1 MVVRPAWPAY
11 QGKRAM
17 TVDRRPIRTRLSE
30 RIASGELLLRWVQR
44 PHARLGGRTPGEAIL
59 AGAAEE
65 VHVILDRWPVGAEQ

>member
-1 MVVRPAWPAY
+1 
-11 QGKRAM
+11 M

-30 RIASGELLLRWVQR
+30 WFASEEFLLLWVQR

-65 VHVILDRWPVGAEQ
+65 VHAILDRWAVRAEE